1 MYWNFLPDYVVP
13 VRISTTTTTTAAAAA
28 APAAAAAAAAGT
40 TDRNVLPP
48 LDVTVPSVNQ
58 M

>member
-13 VRISTTTTTTAAAAA
+13 VRISTTTTTTA
-28 APAAAAAAAAGT
+28 AAAAAAAAGT

>member
-13 VRISTTTTTTAAAAA
+13 VGISTTTTTTTAAA
-28 APAAAAAAAAGT
+28 AAAAAAAAGT